1 MKYIFGTFVV
11 LAAGPASAHT
21 GHLAE
26 VAGHGHWLGA
36 AAIGAAIAIGL
47 WAAAKGPRDA
57 QASDQDAPDDAQ
69 AEDELTQDDL
79 QEA

>member
-1 MKYIFGTFVV
+1 MKYAMIIPALLAGTM
-11 LAAGPASAHT
+11 AQAHV
-21 GHLAE
+21 GHLGE

-47 WAAAKGPRDA
+47 WAGLRGK
-57 QASDQDAPDDAQ
+57 SDK
-69 AEDELTQDDL
+69 AEEVETEEVTDEDL

>member
-1 MKYIFGTFVV
+1 MTRLLFLIGAAMIGT
-11 LAAGPASAHT
+11 AAQAHP

-47 WAAAKGPRDA
+47 WAAAKGRKAAEETGDA
-57 QASDQDAPDDAQ
+57 EAEADADLDDAQ
-69 AEDELTQDDL
+69 
-79 QEA
+79 EA

>member
-1 MKYIFGTFVV
+1 MRFATILTA
-11 LAAGPASAHT
+11 LLSSTAAHAHT

-36 AAIGAAIAIGL
+36 AALGAAIAIGL
-47 WAAAKGPRDA
+47 WAGLRGRKNRAA
-57 QASDQDAPDDAQ
+57 
-69 AEDELTQDDL
+69 AEVEEDTDEEEP

>member
-1 MKYIFGTFVV
+1 MRYATLFTLLLSAG
-11 LAAGPASAHT
+11 AAQAHP

-47 WAAAKGPRDA
+47 WAGLKGRKA
-57 QASDQDAPDDAQ
+57 EEAE
-69 AEDELTQDDL
+69 AEDAAEAEQDEEL

>member
-1 MKYIFGTFVV
+1 MKTILFSASALF
-11 LAAGPASAHT
+11 AAGAATGALAHP

-47 WAAAKGPRDA
+47 WAGLKGRKGKHVA
-57 QASDQDAPDDAQ
+57 EAEAEDAPADDSQKA
-69 AEDELTQDDL
+69 
-79 QEA
+79 